1 MTAARLLLAW
11 VAVAALPANAAPALL
26 ELADGH
32 FVRGQMRAIHDGRM
46 FWQHDASGTEMALPL
61 AEVRRVVFSVDT
73 APDPT
78 GDLMLLRDGGLVA
91 GSLESLDAASA
102 TLRTSFGATLRIPR
116 PQVDSA
122 RLSMAVARPVI
133 DGFPPLDRWVVPG
146 ENKRRP
152 IAWTLDG
159 GILRFS
165 GQQPETIRLSQEI
178 PAAVDLRFEMA
189 WDPDTQRQPQF
200 NLAVCADET
209 KDGDLSDSD
218 HYMLNFSRSVLFI
231 HRMGTEEGRRSQQTI
246 GRVQL
251 GQFLNGRNSLRV
263 RLVVNRPA
271 RKLHLFLN
279 GQPAGP
285 EEMRDKSDQ
294 APAGKAILFNG
305 FMQCP
310 LRFRNLTV
318 QPWSGLLGSSLAPG
332 LVRGDQ
338 DQIDMVD
345 GDCYAG
351 KIVRVGNDPKGERM
365 VEMNTP
371 LLKSSTVLS
380 LPVRFIRHLVFAKGE
395 AAPPAAAD
403 GWAANV
409 RLRDGS
415 RLSGAIRGCA
425 DGRMAFFFGSNELSL
440 PLASLVEIVPA
451 GGAAAADKAQ
461 EGTVEFD
468 EEEEG
473 I

>member
-1 MTAARLLLAW
+1 MTAARLMLAL
-11 VAVAALPANAAPALL
+11 VAAATLPAHAAPALL

-32 FVRGQMRAIHDGRM
+32 FVRGQLRAIQDGRM
-46 FWQHDASGTEMALPL
+46 SWQHDASGTEMSFPL

-73 APDPT
+73 SPDPT

-91 GSLESLDAASA
+91 GTLESLDAASA
-102 TLRTSFGATLRIPR
+102 TLRTGFGAVLRIPR
-116 PQVDSA
+116 PQIDSA

-133 DGFPPLDRWVVPG
+133 DGFPPLDRWSVPK
-146 ENKRRP
+146 EDKRGP

-159 GILRFS
+159 GVLKYN
-165 GQQPETIRLSQEI
+165 GQQPETICLAQEM
-178 PAAVDLRFEMA
+178 PSAVDLRFEMA

-200 NLAVCADET
+200 NLAVCAG
-209 KDGDLSDSD
+209 KPKSGDLSDSD
-218 HYMLNFSRSVLFI
+218 HYALNFSRSVLFI

-285 EEMRDKSDQ
+285 EEMRDKSDE
-294 APAGKAILFNG
+294 APAGNTILFNG

-310 LRFRNLTV
+310 LRFRNLAV

-332 LVRGDQ
+332 LVRGEK

-351 KIVRVGNDPKGERM
+351 NIVRVSNDPKGERM

-380 LPVRFIRHLVFAKGE
+380 LPVRYIRHLVFAKGE
-395 AAPPAAAD
+395 AAAPAAAD
-403 GWAANV
+403 GFAASV

-415 RLSGAIRGCA
+415 RLSGAILGCA
-425 DGRMAFFFGSNELSL
+425 DGRLAFFFGANELSL

-451 GGAAAADKAQ
+451 GGEAAGDKAPS
-461 EGTVEFD
+461 EGVAPD
-468 EEEEG
+468 NEEEEL
-473 I
+473 